1 MKKLLPTIGL
11 YLGTFVVLNVAMFF
25 LLKLTQPVPSPS
37 ELSMGHDS
45 TGHDSTHVELT
56 DSTAALEHGEEHG
69 LADNSA
75 LTDTSHSA
83 VEPAHAEQHTTEVTH
98 EQGAH
103 DVTAH
108 EQAVAKEPAP
118 AETQI
123 GEGEQTENAAM
134 VDSTATGDE
143 VAIEQPEAADGVG
156 KSDLEIAKLAKILE
170 GMKPAEAAVIAER
183 LPTDTIVQ
191 LVMRMKARTG
201 AKMMASLPVPV
212 AASVAERMAE
222 LSGAKKS

>member
-56 DSTAALEHGEEHG
+56 DSTAALEHSEEHG
-69 LADNSA
+69 LTDNSA
-75 LTDTSHSA
+75 LTDASHSA
-83 VEPAHAEQHTTEVTH
+83 GEPAHAEQHTTEV
-98 EQGAH
+98 
-103 DVTAH
+103 AH
-108 EQAVAKEPAP
+108 EQAATKEPAP

-123 GEGEQTENAAM
+123 GEGAQTENAAM

-143 VAIEQPEAADGVG
+143 VAIEQPEATEGAG

>member
-37 ELSMGHDS
+37 ELAMGQ
-45 TGHDSTHVELT
+45 
-56 DSTAALEHGEEHG
+56 DSTAHDSAHVALHDTSAVAEHANTEQSTASGT
-69 LADNSA
+69 
-75 LTDTSHSA
+75 LTDTTHA
-83 VEPAHAEQHTTEVTH
+83 GVDAMHGEQPAASVTH
-98 EQGAH
+98 EQAT
-103 DVTAH
+103 VT
-108 EQAVAKEPAP
+108 
-118 AETQI
+118 
-123 GEGEQTENAAM
+123 EQTSQLTNVADSTRAENAGA
-134 VDSTATGDE
+134 VDSLASGDVPAIEEPE
-143 VAIEQPEAADGVG
+143 VATETE
-156 KSDLEIAKLAKILE
+156 KSDLEIAKLAKVLE

-201 AKMMASLPVPV
+201 AKMMASLPVQV